1 VRTIGKHRTAAR
13 ITFTLSAPARVRFLV
28 RGPAPSCDVIA
39 RFAVRG
45 RAGKNLLRITGKIG
59 KRRLAPGTYRIVAR
73 TGTGAASRPI
83 LVVVGSGPVERPS
96 CLQSGAGAAPVL
108 DELGA
113 LFGAGAPRPPSAR
126 GSSKSGGVLPAIGR
140 TIRELPEALPRPPV
154 GKVSDPTGL
163 PTWLV
168 GLLLPLA
175 ALGGFALIV
184 NGIRYLR
191 RLRVYY

>member
-45 RAGKNLLRITGKIG
+45 RAGKNLLQFTGKIG

-73 TGTGAASRPI
+73 TRTGAASRPI
-83 LVVVGSGPVERPS
+83 LVVVGGGPVERPS
-96 CLQSGAGAAPVL
+96 CLQSGAGAAPL
-108 DELGA
+108 FDELA
-113 LFGAGAPRPPSAR
+113 ASFGAGASRPPSTR
-126 GSSKSGGVLPAIGR
+126 DSSKSGGVLPAIGR

-154 GKVSDPTGL
+154 GRVSDPAGL
-163 PTWLV
+163 PTWI

-175 ALGGFALIV
+175 ALGGYALIV
-184 NGIRYLR
+184 YVVRYLR
-191 RLRVYY
+191 RLSAYYY